1 MCRLYLI
8 VLFLLWAAGLI
19 AQRRL
24 VVASLESKAPQR
36 DVNVRVDNGPEIV
49 TPWHGQIEVPDSF
62 KRITLSHPRFQHR
75 YVLHNELHSDTI
87 FLIPALHA
95 VDEVVVLGKDRRKEM
110 MANIFRPVTPKE
122 APLPQV
128 VAAGPNVLAMLAWL
142 YSVTVGPKL
151 EDRHRRKQALKKVR
165 AQELEYEQRWAAL
178 RDTTLYKRQNVAK
191 P

>member
-36 DVNVRVDNGPEIV
+36 DVKVRVDNGPEIV

-178 RDTTLYKRQNVAK
+178 RDTTLYKRQNVTK

>member
-95 VDEVVVLGKDRRKEM
+95 VDEVVVFGKDRRKEM

-178 RDTTLYKRQNVAK
+178 RDTTLYKRQNVTK